1 MILRSHKG
9 PTSSSRKSEHYAPKV
24 FARSQAAKQAEVT
37 QKALEAALDN
47 LIADGRVIVGSEKTH
62 GGTREKLMEADNSY

>member
-1 MILRSHKG
+1 
-9 PTSSSRKSEHYAPKV
+9 
-24 FARSQAAKQAEVT
+24 VT